1 MVVANLVTVFVNNS
15 RADPWNRH
23 LRRSRLGMRHPRQ
36 RADHDGTGFC
46 LPPGVDDRA
55 TVASDD
61 LAVPHPRFWIDW
73 FANRTE
79 HAKAAEV
86 EPVWNAAAELHEC
99 ANRGGSGVEN
109 GHAVFLNDF
118 PPAARVRAVGCAL
131 VDNLGRAVGKRAIC
145 HIGVAGDPANV
156 GCAPVNIGF
165 GVKVEHITV
174 SERRL
179 G

>member
-1 MVVANLVTVFVNNS
+1 MVIANLVTVFVNHTS
-15 RADPWNRH
+15 ADSWNRH
-23 LRRSRLGMRHPRQ
+23 LRRTRLGVCDSWQ
-36 RADHDGTGFC
+36 RADHDGTGFG
-46 LPPGVDDRA
+46 LPPCVDDRA

-61 LAVPHPRFWIDW
+61 LAVPHPRFWVDW
-73 FANRTE
+73 LANRTE

-86 EPVWNAAAELHEC
+86 EPVWNAAAELHEG
-99 ANRGGSGVEN
+99 ANRSGSGVEN

-118 PPAARVRAVGCAL
+118 PPSAWVRAVGCAL

-165 GVKVEHITV
+165 GVQIEHVAV